1 MVESQIKTFQ
11 KLLLESLLKG
21 DSQAVG
27 NILDESLD
35 SEISLQTLYVDILP
49 GVQCAIGDMWING
62 KISIAEEHRATQ
74 IVLEHLPRIRQNI
87 RPRKPLGVKA
97 VIASLPGDQ
106 HFLGGRIIS
115 DLLILDGWE
124 VDFLGADTPI
134 DDIVNHAKNVNATL
148 VGLSLSDSSYL
159 TTAREVILK
168 LKASMQDIKIIVGG
182 RGVMKKEEANTI
194 GADVIVSDGSQTINE
209 ARKIA
214 GIEGSANAL
223 YQTLG
228 EIGAKIHH
236 YRKSQKMSQ
245 EKLSAGSGLDR
256 AYISSV
262 ENGKQN
268 VTIGALLKL
277 ADALGVDLSDLINH
291 NTQQKTTSL
300 NA

>member
-1 MVESQIKTFQ
+1 MVESQIKLFQ
-11 KLLLESLLKG
+11 KLLLDSLLKG

-49 GVQCAIGDMWING
+49 GVQCAIGDMWIHG

-74 IVLEHLPRIRQNI
+74 IILEHLPRIRQNI

-115 DLLILDGWE
+115 DLMILDGWE

-159 TTAREVILK
+159 SIAQEVILK
-168 LKASMQDIKIIVGG
+168 LKASMQGVKIMVGG
-182 RGVMKKEEANTI
+182 RGVMKKDEVKNI

-214 GIEGSANAL
+214 GIEGSSNAL

-300 NA
+300 NT